1 VRGLLG
7 NWRSYRDGGGARSR
21 ISRDFLSIMFDV

>member
-7 NWRSYRDGGGARSR
+7 NWGSYRDGGGARSR
-21 ISRDFLSIMFDV
+21 ILRDFLSIMFDV